1 MYIPKYIYIFK
12 CERLKDHQKI
22 NLILAWKCSK
32 AAPAKQHENKGRK
45 IGVKD
50 SCAQWCNLWNTEM
63 LLMIIFALYFDNI
76 STIYWNRFY
85 FNSSHSLSHSW
96 IYKKKK
102 HINYAQYNICNDFQ
116 LIFPFSKFGF
126 LNLKMRISVSGTFH
140 LKMIANWFAYGYI
153 CVFLNLLLVNINSIR
168 FTNFKSNFSI
178 MTHCVNKNLKS
189 QFP

>member
-85 FNSSHSLSHSW
+85 LNSSHSLSHSW
-96 IYKKKK
+96 IYKKK

-116 LIFPFSKFGF
+116 LIFPFSKFCSKTWKWELVF
-126 LNLKMRISVSGTFH
+126 QVHFTWKWSRIDLHMAIFVFS
-140 LKMIANWFAYGYI
+140 LI
-153 CVFLNLLLVNINSIR
+153 CY
-168 FTNFKSNFSI
+168 
-178 MTHCVNKNLKS
+178 
-189 QFP
+189 